1 MAHDEFA
8 KLRTDYGDAAL
19 RRDDLPEDP
28 IELFRAWLQ
37 AAAESGV
44 HEPNAMALA
53 TCSADLQPRCRVVL
67 LKQLDDAGFGFFTNK
82 ESQKGDDLRANAKAA
97 ATFWWGAPRTR
108 QVRIEGEVQELPE
121 ADSDAYFA
129 SRPRR
134 AQVCSAASPQSRVV
148 ADRAALERL
157 VDDLDAATGDAAP
170 VRPAHWGGYTIRPAS
185 IEFWQGRDGRL
196 HDRFRFERTGD
207 GWAVVRL
214 AP

>member
-28 IELFRAWLQ
+28 VELFRAWLQ

-170 VRPAHWGGYTIRPAS
+170 ARPAHWGGYTIRPAS